1 MKKIILIAIMAVL
14 VATPSFAQMETT
26 RVNGTLWGDLE
37 LWDAQDVQIG
47 FFEEAVYICPLG
59 MECEEVESLFFNDG
73 LTMSFFVVI
82 YNEGFVGGILYNFFV
97 IRFGIGGSLCP
108 GCELNAIE
116 TSPIRLI
123 ENDWTP

>member
-1 MKKIILIAIMAVL
+1 
-14 VATPSFAQMETT
+14 
-26 RVNGTLWGDLE
+26 
-37 LWDAQDVQIG
+37 LWDAQVITIG
-47 FFEEAVYICPLG
+47 FFDKAVYICTLD
-59 MECEEVESLFFNDG
+59 MVCEEVEALFFNDG
-73 LTMSFFVVI
+73 LASSFFVAS
-82 YNEGFVGGILYNFFV
+82 YNEGFVGGFLFNFLV